1 MKKENKKI
9 LAGKKTVDKLIKT
22 AKKHFAERGYS
33 HTAMAEVAKEAE
45 ASRGALYH
53 HFNTKKDLYEAVLE
67 EILADIYVQ
76 IMKAIRGCRDP
87 WDKLLISSNTF
98 LEASTHPVTTQIVII
113 DAYGV
118 LGVDGLRKIDENYS
132 ISAIKSILRELK
144 ERNGLSTTL
153 NVDVLAEAIYGAS
166 QQCAVWVAAQKDS
179 QNALS
184 AANDTMELL
193 YSSLKIAD

>member
-1 MKKENKKI
+1 MEKENKKI

-33 HTAMAEVAKEAE
+33 HTAMADVAKDAE

-53 HFNTKKDLYEAVLE
+53 HFNNKQELYEAVLE

-76 IMKAIRGCRDP
+76 IMKATRNNEDP

-98 LEASTHPVTTQIVII
+98 LELSTHPVTRQIVII

-132 ISAIKSILRELK
+132 ISAIKSILAELK
-144 ERNGLSTTL
+144 DTYSL
-153 NVDVLAEAIYGAS
+153 NSLNIEVLAEAIYGAS
-166 QQCAVWVAAQKDS
+166 QQCAVWVSAQKDS
-179 QNALS
+179 KSALS
-184 AANDTMELL
+184 EANATMELL
-193 YSSLKIAD
+193 YSSLKPVEP